1 MNQTVEKER
10 LRRRKQNQRRARTKR
25 FFMVLGVLVVALAA
39 FLITVKICKPDFD
52 FSLLVPDKAVTFV
65 QENVLGR
72 TTTAP
77 TTQAPTAPPTTEKP
91 TYADYKDAS
100 AFAFDTSKQGS
111 QVGNILNKTQGAVT
125 FNGAYIYFAAP
136 GQGIYRFAPAEE
148 TTTKV
153 KGVKNACCL
162 NIMGDFLY
170 YIDKDSKKLQK
181 LSVSG
186 GDAVTLLPDARR
198 AYGYNDRLFCLTGDS
213 LYTVTAAGD
222 KTLLYTAG
230 ADKKLALV
238 GISLTDVYFTETD
251 NLTGEVEYLTVGQT
265 GGNSTHF
272 RAATEKDEV
281 RSMALENGYFY
292 YYQRRS
298 ENKYDLVRQKFGSQ
312 KTVTLLEHVR
322 FTDYPVVYGN
332 RLYYTDYKSG
342 AAQAMEL
349 NMNSGAKKVMLTAS
363 GADKSGTVAVACG
376 YQYIFLIGKK
386 TESGGSVYRA
396 SCIYT
401 SASADNTMDFRSGKW
416 SY

>member
-1 MNQTVEKER
+1 M
-10 LRRRKQNQRRARTKR
+10 
-25 FFMVLGVLVVALAA
+25 
-39 FLITVKICKPDFD
+39 
-52 FSLLVPDKAVTFV
+52 
-65 QENVLGR
+65 
-72 TTTAP
+72 
-77 TTQAPTAPPTTEKP
+77 
-91 TYADYKDAS
+91 
-100 AFAFDTSKQGS
+100 
-111 QVGNILNKTQGAVT
+111 GNILNKTHGAVT

-136 GQGIYRFAPAEE
+136 GQGIYRFAPTEE

-298 ENKYDLVRQKFGSQ
+298 EDKYDLVRQKFGSQ

-322 FTDYPVVYGN
+322 STDYTVVYGN

-342 AAQAMEL
+342 AARAMEL

>member
-1 MNQTVEKER
+1 M
-10 LRRRKQNQRRARTKR
+10 
-25 FFMVLGVLVVALAA
+25 
-39 FLITVKICKPDFD
+39 
-52 FSLLVPDKAVTFV
+52 

-111 QVGNILNKTQGAVT
+111 QVGNILNKTHGAVT

-136 GQGIYRFAPAEE
+136 GQGIYRFAPTEE

-170 YIDKDSKKLQK
+170 YIDKGSKKLQK

-298 ENKYDLVRQKFGSQ
+298 EDKYDLVRQKFGSQ

-322 FTDYPVVYGN
+322 STDYPVVYGN

-342 AAQAMEL
+342 AARAMEL

>member
-1 MNQTVEKER
+1 MNETVEKER
-10 LRRRKQNQRRARTKR
+10 LRRRRQNRRRARTKR
-25 FFMVLGVLVVALAA
+25 FFMVLGVLVVALSA

-52 FSLLVPDKAVTFV
+52 FSVLVPDKAVAFV
-65 QENVLGR
+65 QENLPGH

-77 TTQAPTAPPTTEKP
+77 PTQAPTAPPTTEKP
-91 TYADYKDAS
+91 TYADYQEAS

-111 QVGNILNKTQGAVT
+111 QVGNILNKTHGAVT

-136 GQGIYRFAPAEE
+136 GKGIYRFAPAEE
-148 TTTKV
+148 TTAKV

-162 NIMGDFLY
+162 NIMGDYLY

-186 GDAVTLLPDARR
+186 GDAVTLLTDASRV
-198 AYGYNDRLFCLTGDS
+198 YGYNDRLFCLTGDS

-222 KTLLYTAG
+222 KTLLYTAD

-251 NLTGEVEYLTVGQT
+251 DLTGEVEYLTVGQAR
-265 GGNSTHF
+265 GNSTHF

-281 RSMALENGYFY
+281 RSMALENGFFY
-292 YYQRRS
+292 YYQRR
-298 ENKYDLVRQKFGSQ
+298 EDDEYDLIRQKFGSQ
-312 KTVTLLEHVR
+312 KTVTLLKSVTS
-322 FTDYPVVYGN
+322 TDYAVVYAN
-332 RLYYTDYKSG
+332 RLYYTDYKDG
-342 AAQAMEL
+342 TARAMEL
-349 NMNSGAKKVMLTAS
+349 NMNSDAKKVMLTVS

-386 TESGGSVYRA
+386 TEDGGSVYRA

>member
-1 MNQTVEKER
+1 
-10 LRRRKQNQRRARTKR
+10 
-25 FFMVLGVLVVALAA
+25 
-39 FLITVKICKPDFD
+39 
-52 FSLLVPDKAVTFV
+52 
-65 QENVLGR
+65 
-72 TTTAP
+72 
-77 TTQAPTAPPTTEKP
+77 
-91 TYADYKDAS
+91 
-100 AFAFDTSKQGS
+100 
-111 QVGNILNKTQGAVT
+111 
-125 FNGAYIYFAAP
+125 
-136 GQGIYRFAPAEE
+136 
-148 TTTKV
+148 
-153 KGVKNACCL
+153 
-162 NIMGDFLY
+162 MGDFLY

-322 FTDYPVVYGN
+322 STDYPVVYGN

>member
-1 MNQTVEKER
+1 MNDTVEQER
-10 LRRRKQNQRRARTKR
+10 LRRRKQNRRRARTKR

-39 FLITVKICKPDFD
+39 FVITVKVCKPDFD
-52 FSLLVPDKAVTFV
+52 FSVLVPTKAVSFV

-91 TYADYKDAS
+91 TYADYQEAS
-100 AFAFDTSKQGS
+100 VFAFDTSKQGS
-111 QVGNILNKTQGAVT
+111 QIGNILNKTHGAVT
-125 FNGAYIYFAAP
+125 FNGAYIYFAVP
-136 GQGIYRFAPAEE
+136 GKGIYRFAPAEE
-148 TTTKV
+148 TTAKV

-162 NIMGDFLY
+162 NIMGDYLY

-186 GDAVTLLPDARR
+186 GDAVTLLTDARQ

-213 LYTVTAAGD
+213 LYTVTVAGD
-222 KTLLYTAG
+222 KTLLYTAD

-238 GISLTDVYFTETD
+238 GISLRNVYFTQTD
-251 NLTGEVEYLTVGQT
+251 DLTGQVEYLTIGQT
-265 GGNSTHF
+265 GGNSTRF
-272 RAATEKDEV
+272 RAETEKDDV

-292 YYQRRS
+292 YYQRQS
-298 ENKYDLVRQKFGSQ
+298 DEKYDLVRQKFGSQ
-312 KTVTLLEHVR
+312 KTVTLLKNVR
-322 FTDYPVVYGN
+322 STDYPVVYAN
-332 RLYYTDYKSG
+332 RLYYTEYKDGS
-342 AAQAMEL
+342 ARAMEL
-349 NMNSGAKKVMLTAS
+349 NMNSGAKKMMLTAA
-363 GADKSGTVAVACG
+363 GADRTGTVAVACG

>member
-39 FLITVKICKPDFD
+39 FLITVMICKPDFD

-136 GQGIYRFAPAEE
+136 GQGIYRFAPTEE

-170 YIDKDSKKLQK
+170 YIDKGSKKLQK

-298 ENKYDLVRQKFGSQ
+298 EDKYDLVRQKFGSQ

-322 FTDYPVVYGN
+322 STDYPVVYGN

-342 AAQAMEL
+342 AARAMEL